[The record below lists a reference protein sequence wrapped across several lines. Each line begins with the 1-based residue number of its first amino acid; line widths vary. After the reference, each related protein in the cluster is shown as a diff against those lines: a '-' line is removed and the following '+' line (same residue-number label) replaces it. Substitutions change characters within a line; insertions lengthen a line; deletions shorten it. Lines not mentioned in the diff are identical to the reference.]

1 MVGVGACGEIRN
13 VHGNVG
19 PVRMDVAAVADAA
32 ILVVLAELELDV
44 VEVQVNHRAE
54 LRVQAPERTV
64 AASALGGSAR
74 GS

>member
-1 MVGVGACGEIRN
+1 MVGVGPCGEIRN

-44 VEVQVNHRAE
+44 VDI
-54 LRVQAPERTV
+54 
-64 AASALGGSAR
+64 
-74 GS
+74 